1 MKGVKWMPKV
11 SVIIPTHNREK
22 YIERAVKSVL
32 RQTYKDYELIVVDD
46 GSTDKTKKIVKKYV
60 KRHPKKVRYIYQDN
74 RGPSAARNT
83 GIRNAQGKYITFLD
97 SDDEYLPK
105 MLKRQISFIKKRPK
119 CRFLYTWYYD
129 TDKKGKIKRKRTTK
143 RFRTK
148 EALREGLFFRKLTI
162 RTSTVMIQKKVF
174 KKTGLFNENYWYSQ
188 DWDMWLR
195 IAKYHRGYCIR
206 KPLAKYRQHDNN
218 RSSRGIKRYHPD
230 IKRNILKLYDWD
242 NKKLKKLQ
250 KKYGKK

>member
-1 MKGVKWMPKV
+1 MPKV
-11 SVIIPTHNREK
+11 SVIIPTYNRDKYLEK
-22 YIERAVKSVL
+22 AIRSVL
-32 RQTYKDYELIVVDD
+32 KQTYKNYELIVVDD

-60 KRHPKKVRYIYQDN
+60 KKYPKKVRYIYQDN

-83 GIRNAQGKYITFLD
+83 GILNAKGKYITFLD

-105 MLKRQISFIKKRPK
+105 MLKRQIAYMKKRPK

-129 TDKKGKIKRKRTTK
+129 ISSNGKIKRKRKTK
-143 RFRTK
+143 KFRTK
-148 EALREGLFFRKLTI
+148 KGLQRGLFFRKLTI

-174 KKTGLFNENYWYSQ
+174 KKTGLFNEKYWYSQ

-195 IAKYHRGYCIR
+195 IAKYHRGHCL
-206 KPLAKYRQHDNN
+206 KEPLAKYRQHDSN
-218 RSSRGIKRYHPD
+218 RSSRGIKRYHPE
-230 IKRNILKLYDWD
+230 IKRNIVKLYGWSE
-242 NKKLKKLQ
+242 KKLKKLT